1 MNRRLLLLLVCLAA
15 AGCGGRYAVVRGP
28 QAARVPP
35 RIERLEDLGALAL
48 RAGRLDATDR
58 DGRFTPGE
66 WVAVVGRGLHEAELS
81 LGGARLEIGAYL
93 DGGSVAVRLPP
104 DLAPERGHRLVA
116 RSALGEAEARLD
128 SAVYV
133 IGSDTDGNAIRFLRV
148 GAGGRDRVDDPELSV
163 PQAATL
169 YHALSPDAGLL
180 YALGLPGKK
189 AGGDGVEYD
198 AEVAVV
204 HLGAAGRPER
214 VGAVGFRLASHP
226 SGVAVTGR
234 GVLLVLATRELLAFS
249 LADPIRPRQVSRI
262 ELSSDPGDRWTD
274 LAVLDAGASV
284 AVLDASHNRVRAIS
298 LADPGAPTTLSEL
311 ALGPEGDVPLSV
323 DLAADPADPS
333 ALVVLQGRNLRTIGA
348 KTKGAASSLA
358 GKAVGLVRGRKA
370 DDAPP
375 TRDAGSTARGR
386 LAGVRLAGGALVR
399 TVDVA
404 LPHDFIPL
412 FCAPGG
418 DGRFLVSGVSPGAL
432 DTGALDVSLDAAGRV
447 LRFLKDSVQLGK
459 ILSVGRDG
467 SSSVELQGVGLVFD
481 VDVLPRGELVYSGM
495 RLSGKPLPPFVTVK
509 WGVGVGG
516 TGFYG
521 LHSVDDDYF
530 LPPYTYGQVSVQR
543 GTR

>member
-1 MNRRLLLLLVCLAA
+1 MIRRLPLLVCLAA
-15 AGCGGRYAVVRGP
+15 TACGGRYAVVP
-28 QAARVPP
+28 AAQPAGIPP

-48 RAGRLDATDR
+48 QAGKLDAKER

-66 WVAVVGRGLHEAELS
+66 WVAVLGRGLHEAEIALD
-81 LGGARLEIGAYL
+81 GVRLPVGAYL
-93 DGGSVAVRLPP
+93 EGGSVVVRLPP
-104 DLAPERGHRLVA
+104 DLAPERSHRLVA

-148 GAGGRDRVDDPELSV
+148 GAGARDRVDDPELAV

-169 YHALSPDAGLL
+169 YHALSTDAGLL
-180 YALGLPGKK
+180 YGLGIAGKTRSA
-189 AGGDGVEYD
+189 AGVVYA

-204 HLGAAGRPER
+204 HLGAAGRPAR
-214 VGAVGFRLASHP
+214 VGGVGFHLASHP
-226 SGVAVTGR
+226 SGVAVTPR
-234 GVLLVLATRELLAFS
+234 GVLLVLATRELVAFS
-249 LADPIRPRQVSRI
+249 LADPVAPRQIARL
-262 ELSSDPGDRWTD
+262 ELSSDPDDRWIE
-274 LAVLDAGASV
+274 LAVLDSGAAV

-298 LADPGAPTTLSEL
+298 LADPAAPSTISEL
-311 ALGPEGDVPLSV
+311 ALGPGDVPLSI

-333 ALVVLQGRNLRTIGA
+333 AMVVLQGRNLRTLGA

-358 GKAVGLVRGRKA
+358 SKAAGLVRGHQA
-370 DDAPP
+370 TDAPKP
-375 TRDAGSTARGR
+375 DAGSTARGR
-386 LAGVRLAGGALVR
+386 LAGVRLAGGALVQ
-399 TVDVA
+399 TADLA
-404 LPHDFIPL
+404 LPDDFIPL
-412 FCAPGG
+412 FCAPGT
-418 DGRFLVSGVSPGAL
+418 DGRFLVSGVSAGAL
-432 DTGALDVSLDAAGRV
+432 GSGALDVSLDAAGRV

-495 RLSGKPLPPFVTVK
+495 RLSGKALPPFVTVK
-509 WGVGVGG
+509 WGVGIGG

-521 LHSVDDDYF
+521 LHAVEDDYF